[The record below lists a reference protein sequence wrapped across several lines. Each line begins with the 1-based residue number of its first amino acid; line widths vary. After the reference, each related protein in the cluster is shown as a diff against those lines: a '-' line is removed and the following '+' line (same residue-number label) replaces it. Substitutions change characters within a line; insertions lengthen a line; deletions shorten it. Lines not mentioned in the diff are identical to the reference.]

1 MRITGSARYF
11 SSLPDYTELPMP
23 ALSPT
28 MEVGTI
34 SKWQKQEGEPIAA
47 GDVLADVET
56 DKAVVAFESVE
67 EGYLAKILVEEG
79 TSDIPVGTVV
89 AIMVDDEASVAAFK
103 DFKVDDTPAAAAPP
117 PPAAESSPP
126 PPKEEPQPTPVPAAP
141 AAVAPPPPPPAAV
154 QPEPE
159 VVTIEGSAADMNL
172 SEFGE
177 MEVEFDDWS
186 GWYVKKASS

>member
-1 MRITGSARYF
+1 MLAQRGIYRSLLRCNLLNLRVSVRLF

-28 MEVGTI
+28 MEVGTV
-34 SKWQKQEGEPIAA
+34 SKWQKAEGDVINA

-89 AIMVDDEASVAAFK
+89 ALMVESEEDVPAFK
-103 DFKVDDTPAAAAPP
+103 DFKL
-117 PPAAESSPP
+117 ESSSPP
-126 PPKEEPQPTPVPAAP
+126 PSSTPAPEPEPTPLPP
-141 AAVAPPPPPPAAV
+141 PPPLKPRQPPPPPPPSYSRAG
-154 QPEPE
+154 
-159 VVTIEGSAADMNL
+159 GSRR
-172 SEFGE
+172 SCSYGGR
-177 MEVEFDDWS
+177 W
-186 GWYVKKASS
+186 G